1 MVIVTGILAVLSAS
15 AAAGLRSALPLLVIS
30 LVHSELG
37 LNIPLLSRF
46 HPQVVLSI
54 LISWSLFEL
63 FGSKNLLG
71 QRVLQI
77 IQLAFSP
84 LVGVLMSLTVAKI
97 IDLPVQVLWILGIV
111 GGSLALVIQLVQM
124 GWFFRLRGIPI
135 WATFLVDFLCVILVV
150 LSVNAPKNG
159 GLIALFLLWLV
170 IRSANEWRRWIM
182 SGTTADKYQ
191 QFL

>member
-1 MVIVTGILAVLSAS
+1 MVTGILAVLSAS
-15 AAAGLRSALPLLVIS
+15 AAAGLRSALPLLVVS
-30 LVHSELG
+30 LIHSELW

-46 HPQVVLSI
+46 HPQVVFSI

-71 QRVLQI
+71 QWVLQL

-84 LVGVLMSLTVAKI
+84 LVGVLMSLTIARI
-97 IDLPVQVLWILGIV
+97 INLPVQVIWILGIV
-111 GGSLALVIQLVQM
+111 GGSLAFVIQLVQM

-135 WATFLVDFLCVILVV
+135 WATFLVDFLCVILVEFS
-150 LSVNAPKNG
+150 LNAPEKG
-159 GLIALFLLWLV
+159 GLIALLLLWLV
-170 IRSANEWRRWIM
+170 IRSASEWRRWIN
-182 SGTTADKYQ
+182 SERTADKYQ